1 MTTLSYEELAG
12 IATVGLA
19 RSQVQVTG
27 LPGPAGPYAAVLD
40 RQDQA
45 SALLDAAALMTAARR
60 AGMLPGAAPG
70 HSEPAP
76 ADTAPELPARAAGLL
91 ARARGSDPFLLADLL
106 TQAAGSGYRVPAPM
120 LPVLLDAAVKDHV
133 LRPAVAAAL
142 GARGRWLARHRPG
155 WQRVAELEDPGP
167 APQTAADDPELWE
180 TGNREERR
188 GYLVALRDRDP
199 AAARELLAAGW
210 ARQTGDERTDL
221 IAVLARSLS
230 AADEEFLEQALEDRK
245 ESVRACARRLLAR
258 LPDSAFNR
266 RAAGRARPLLQL
278 KQRNKQRWLVVS
290 PPAGADKA
298 AIRDGIVAVP
308 PRHSLAG
315 PWTPAE
321 IAPWLLTQLV
331 SAVPL
336 ATWTTRFRLD
346 ARQLVSLPFPGGLG
360 AQVHAGWRIAAVSQA
375 SPEWAEA
382 LLAAGRPRLPSGRPP
397 TRCPDDRELAAL
409 LPPAARM
416 ARVAAMLSDAT
427 AAAAGV
433 AEIAGFPRPWSGQ
446 LADAVIVLLRHTV
459 ATSAGRG
466 SAATMPEWPERLAS
480 AAGRGLPV
488 TGHTDYA
495 AGLAQLA
502 STGHCPASWAAALR
516 RAADTVALRRAF
528 LEEIR

>member
-1 MTTLSYEELAG
+1 MTTLSFEELTG
-12 IATVGLA
+12 VATVGLA
-19 RSQVQVTG
+19 RSPVQVTG
-27 LPGPAGPYAAVLD
+27 LPGPASAHATVLD
-40 RQDQA
+40 REDQA
-45 SALLDAAALMTAARR
+45 AALLDAAALLTAVRR
-60 AGMLPGAAPG
+60 AGLRPAAAPG
-70 HSEPAP
+70 RSEPAP

-106 TQAAGSGYRVPAPM
+106 GQAARRGYRVPAPM
-120 LPVLLDAAVKDHV
+120 LPALLDAAVKDQV

-167 APQTAADDPELWE
+167 APQTAADDPGLWE

-210 ARQTGDERTDL
+210 ARQAGDERTDL
-221 IAVLARSLS
+221 IAVLGRSLS

-278 KQRNKQRWLVVS
+278 KQRDKQRWLVAT

-308 PRHSLAG
+308 PRPSLAG
-315 PWTPAE
+315 PWTPGE
-321 IAPWLLTQLV
+321 IAPWLLTQLI

-336 ATWTTRFRLD
+336 TRWTTQFRLD

-397 TRCPDDRELAAL
+397 TRCPDDGELAAL
-409 LPPAARM
+409 LSPAARM

-427 AAAAGV
+427 AVAGGM
-433 AEIAGFPRPWSGQ
+433 AEIAGFPRPWSRP
-446 LADAVIVLLRHTV
+446 LADAVIALLRQTI
-459 ATSAGRG
+459 AAGAGRG
-466 SAATMPEWPERLAS
+466 SAVRMLQWPEQLAS

-488 TGHTDYA
+488 TGPTDYA

-502 STGHCPASWAAALR
+502 SAGHCPASWAAAFR
-516 RAADTVALRRAF
+516 RATDTIALRRAF